1 MSHFIWHLLELLHW
15 HSLSLNITNPKLLN
29 IAYVAP
35 HDTGPDTLSSPL
47 FLHSPSIL
55 GTS

>member
-47 FLHSPSIL
+47 FLHSPSVL